1 MHQPSGETWRWT
13 ELAWRLYE
21 RAPAVVEDAAKW
33 CAPFVL
39 PWFALRVPVVVLRG
53 PSPYSGRPWA
63 IVMAGSQAAS
73 ENVAHRYFSCPPQ
86 REASGAWPVW
96 RLPSILKR
104 MSASADLVIARVDR
118 LSARLFFGTGYLVV
132 PEGVGSRLTVPEGPT
147 EASRRNESLKA
158 DLRRIRRGRFT
169 AEISHAEA
177 DYETFYHTMYVP
189 YMRKRHGSL
198 AFIRNEHQ
206 MRRAFR
212 RGGILWLQRD
222 GQRIAGDLFQLRG
235 GVLSAL
241 GVGTIGGDFMLMK
254 EGVSAALYFF
264 LIKHAREWSCP
275 YIDFGSSPPAL
286 TDGLLRYK
294 RKWGCQLTVQPPT
307 RYDYLLRW
315 ERPNEQVGEFLAHR
329 ALIFRKHGRLSAV
342 TAVGPGSVA
351 TPALARQL
359 YHSLSI
365 PGLQRIFVLLCN
377 GEADPRIFARQP
389 PGRSST
395 DEESKVVFCDMGHFL
410 QDYGGVG

>member
-1 MHQPSGETWRWT
+1 MHQPSGERWKWT

-21 RAPAVVEDAAKW
+21 RAPAMVEDAAKW
-33 CAPFVL
+33 CAPFLL
-39 PWFALRVPVVVLRG
+39 PWFALRVPVVMLRG

-63 IVMAGSQAAS
+63 IVMAGDQAAID
-73 ENVAHRYFSCPPQ
+73 NVAQRYFACPPQ
-86 REASGAWPVW
+86 REAIGAWPVW
-96 RLPSILKR
+96 RLPSTLKR
-104 MSASADLVIARVDR
+104 MSASADLAIARVDR
-118 LSARLFFGTGYLVV
+118 LSVRLFWQTNYLVV
-132 PEGVGSRLTVPEGPT
+132 PEGVGSRLIVPEGPT
-147 EASRRNESLKA
+147 RASRRNESLRA

-189 YMRKRHGSL
+189 YLRKRHGSL
-198 AFIRNEHQ
+198 AFIRNEHH

-212 RGGILWLQRD
+212 RGGILWVQRD

-235 GVLSAL
+235 GVLYAL

-264 LIKHAREWSCP
+264 LIKYARERRCL

-294 RKWGCQLTVQPPT
+294 RKWGCQLTAQPPT

-315 ERPNEQVGEFLAHR
+315 ERPNEQVSEYLAHR

-342 TAVGPGSVA
+342 TALGPGSVA

-359 YHSLSI
+359 QHSLSI
-365 PGLQRIFVLLCN
+365 PGLQRIFVLLCD
-377 GEADPRIFARQP
+377 EKADPRIPAQQP
-389 PGRSST
+389 LERPST
-395 DEESKVVFCDMGHFL
+395 DEESKIVFCNMDHFL
-410 QDYGGVG
+410 QDCGGGG

>member
-1 MHQPSGETWRWT
+1 M
-13 ELAWRLYE
+13 
-21 RAPAVVEDAAKW
+21 
-33 CAPFVL
+33 
-39 PWFALRVPVVVLRG
+39 
-53 PSPYSGRPWA
+53 
-63 IVMAGSQAAS
+63 
-73 ENVAHRYFSCPPQ
+73 
-86 REASGAWPVW
+86 
-96 RLPSILKR
+96 
-104 MSASADLVIARVDR
+104 DR

-132 PEGVGSRLTVPEGPT
+132 PEGVGSRLTVPEGFT
-147 EASRRNESLKA
+147 KASRRNESLKA

-198 AFIRNEHQ
+198 AFIRNEYQ

-212 RGGILWLQRD
+212 RGGILWVQRD

-241 GVGTIGGDFMLMK
+241 GVGTTGGDFLLMK

-294 RKWGCQLTVQPPT
+294 RKWGCQLTAQPPT

-342 TAVGPGSVA
+342 TALGPGGVA

-365 PGLQRIFVLLCN
+365 PGLQRIFVLLGN

-410 QDYGGVG
+410 QDYGGAG